1 MKRSI
6 SNIKQKCCW
15 SCKYY
20 AGERDYKN
28 GFFFGSSFDVDE
40 RGQCTKNKG
49 NNRDGSTIYSWYCSH
64 YERAGDVAAY
74 IKQEEAEREAK
85 RQQREAESLNL
96 EKQRKER
103 QLREESRRQERELEV
118 ERTRIANER
127 LALERERKKLEYERW
142 YSSLSDEEKVLED
155 KRVEEQRKK
164 EEEERKERER
174 QYAIYQEQERQ
185 RRERETIKAR
195 KRKKVIIFSTVGI
208 LVAIGAAIVGVF
220 IGNGI
225 AAKNKQDAFNN
236 SATGVFKDYL
246 SQLDGY
252 QLGLLD
258 GVGVV
263 GKYGG
268 YVDIDS
274 RGRIY
279 LSIEYCANG
288 FKDSYGRTCDFR
300 AITYLLPKA
309 ENAYTEIDGY
319 LFFNL
324 EGSDNEASFRTSDN
338 IKSVAYPDYCALA
351 QYGAGTVLTQY
362 SQVNY
367 SEDIGGPTYNMTSHS
382 YDNWDKTFGQYKE
395 EWISEGWTACFTSYL
410 FVDQLFSEATGSNLY

>member
-6 SNIKQKCCW
+6 SSIKQKCCW

-28 GFFFGSSFDVDE
+28 GFFFGSSFEVDE

-74 IKQEEAEREAK
+74 IKQEETEREAK

-118 ERTRIANER
+118 GRTRIANER
-127 LALERERKKLEYERW
+127 LALERERKKFEYERW
-142 YSSLSDEEKVLED
+142 YSSLSDEERALEN
-155 KRVEEQRKK
+155 KRVEGQRKK
-164 EEEERKERER
+164 EEEKSEKDSTLYIKNRNASEERE
-174 QYAIYQEQERQ
+174 A
-185 RRERETIKAR
+185 IKAR
-195 KRKKVIIFSTVGI
+195 KRKKVIILSIVGI
-208 LVAIGAAIVGVF
+208 VVAIVAAIVGVF

-258 GVGVV
+258 DVGIV
-263 GKYGG
+263 GRYGG

-279 LSIEYCANG
+279 VSIEYCANG

-300 AITYLLPKA
+300 AITYLLPKT

-324 EGSDNEASFRTSDN
+324 EGSDNEASFRTFDN
-338 IKSVAYPDYCALA
+338 IDSITYPDYCALA
-351 QYGAGTVLTQY
+351 QYGVGTVLTQY

-367 SEDIGGPTYNMTSHS
+367 SEDIGGPTYNMSSYS
-382 YDNWDKTFGQYKE
+382 YDNWDKTFSQYKE
-395 EWISEGWTACFTSYL
+395 EWIGEGWTACFTSYL
-410 FVDQLFSEATGSNLY
+410 FVNQLFSEATGATLY